1 MRLPRRRQRRA
12 TQPERSGDGG
22 APGGPTRPQKLRLMH
37 GMGRGHVLLD
47 LQGRYRGGHVQYCRP
62 LQMTVY
68 CTYRSSRRP
77 PVDAGWIASRAI
89 HAADAMSPTRTQAL
103 SSAGKELEPFPF
115 ERNVACYS
123 LSRPTTHGCHVPLT
137 AWDPRKVPE
146 FAGVCAV
153 RLFVQRRYGW
163 ESSQHEGRVV
173 VLLTTPKP
181 RDCPCCDGS
190 TGINTRHRVTR
201 RCLWVLPPSNEKTQH
216 VVQVV
221 RWTCRCST
229 FPACYVAR

>member
-1 MRLPRRRQRRA
+1 MRLPRRRPRRA

-22 APGGPTRPQKLRLMH
+22 GHLAAQHAPKNRDSCMGW
-37 GMGRGHVLLD
+37 GRGHVLLD

-146 FAGVCAV
+146 FARVCAV
-153 RLFVQRRYGW
+153 RLFVQRWLG
-163 ESSQHEGRVV
+163 
-173 VLLTTPKP
+173 K
-181 RDCPCCDGS
+181 
-190 TGINTRHRVTR
+190 
-201 RCLWVLPPSNEKTQH
+201 
-216 VVQVV
+216 
-221 RWTCRCST
+221 
-229 FPACYVAR
+229 

>member
-1 MRLPRRRQRRA
+1 MRGLYHSMGTMRLPRRRPRRA

-22 APGGPTRPQKLRLMH
+22 GGTWRPNTPPKTETHAWDGSWTCTSGSARPIS
-37 GMGRGHVLLD
+37 RRACTVLSSSPDDGIL
-47 LQGRYRGGHVQYCRP
+47 
-62 LQMTVY
+62 
-68 CTYRSSRRP
+68 YRSSRRP

-123 LSRPTTHGCHVPLT
+123 PSRPTTHGCHVPLT

-153 RLFVQRRYGW
+153 RLFVQRRLG
-163 ESSQHEGRVV
+163 
-173 VLLTTPKP
+173 K
-181 RDCPCCDGS
+181 
-190 TGINTRHRVTR
+190 
-201 RCLWVLPPSNEKTQH
+201 
-216 VVQVV
+216 
-221 RWTCRCST
+221 
-229 FPACYVAR
+229 